1 MPEQPESS
9 TSAKSSSGSPRKNR
23 RVQWQPEGVS
33 IDPSYVDAPAEDT
46 GEDWAERSLSNDEQL
61 KRDKP
66 PHWG

>member
-1 MPEQPESS
+1 MAEKSDSAPPPGSS
-9 TSAKSSSGSPRKNR
+9 KNR
-23 RVQWQPEGVS
+23 RVQWQPEGVTV
-33 IDPSYVDAPAEDT
+33 DPSFVDAPADES

>member
-1 MPEQPESS
+1 MSEKSAA
-9 TSAKSSSGSPRKNR
+9 TSDGKGKRVNR
-23 RVQWQPEGVS
+23 RVQWKPEGVKV
-33 IDPSYVDAPAEDT
+33 DPSFQDQPLETT

>member
-1 MPEQPESS
+1 MADKPDTSS
-9 TSAKSSSGSPRKNR
+9 TSGRKNR
-23 RVQWQPEGVS
+23 RVQWQPEGVTA
-33 IDPSYVDAPAEDT
+33 DPSFVDAPADES

>member
-1 MPEQPESS
+1 MAEKSD
-9 TSAKSSSGSPRKNR
+9 SAPPPGSRKNR
-23 RVQWQPEGVS
+23 RVQWQPDGVTV
-33 IDPSYVDAPAEDT
+33 DPSFVDAPADDS

>member
-1 MPEQPESS
+1 MAD
-9 TSAKSSSGSPRKNR
+9 TSDAASKPSVRKNR
-23 RVQWQPEGVS
+23 RVLWQPDGVTV
-33 IDPSYVDAPAEDT
+33 DPSFVDAPADES

>member
-1 MPEQPESS
+1 MVTKPESS
-9 TSAKSSSGSPRKNR
+9 EPKKSRTNR

-33 IDPSYVDAPAEDT
+33 IDPNFVDAPQEDV

>member
-1 MPEQPESS
+1 MADKPDSVQPEQQG
-9 TSAKSSSGSPRKNR
+9 SSGRKNR
-23 RVQWQPEGVS
+23 RVQWQQEGVT
-33 IDPSYVDAPAEDT
+33 IDPSFVDAPLEEA

>member
-1 MPEQPESS
+1 MTEKSDS
-9 TSAKSSSGSPRKNR
+9 TKTPSPRTNR

-33 IDPSYVDAPAEDT
+33 VDPSFVDAPAEDS

>member
-1 MPEQPESS
+1 MAEKSD
-9 TSAKSSSGSPRKNR
+9 SAPPSRPRKNR
-23 RVQWQPEGVS
+23 RVQWQPEGVTV
-33 IDPSYVDAPAEDT
+33 DPSYVDAPAENS

>member
-1 MPEQPESS
+1 MSEKSAA
-9 TSAKSSSGSPRKNR
+9 TSDGPGKRVNR
-23 RVQWQPEGVS
+23 RVQWKPDGVEV
-33 IDPSYVDAPAEDT
+33 DPSFQDQPLEAT

>member
-1 MPEQPESS
+1 MTEKSD
-9 TSAKSSSGSPRKNR
+9 SAKTPSPRTNR
-23 RVQWQPEGVS
+23 RVQWQPEGVTV
-33 IDPSYVDAPAEDT
+33 DPSFVDAPAEDS

>member
-1 MPEQPESS
+1 MAE
-9 TSAKSSSGSPRKNR
+9 KSDSVPPPRSRKNR
-23 RVQWQPEGVS
+23 RVQWQPEGVTV
-33 IDPSYVDAPAEDT
+33 DPSFVDAPADES

>member
-1 MPEQPESS
+1 MATKPKSAQPEQQG
-9 TSAKSSSGSPRKNR
+9 SASRKNR
-23 RVQWQPEGVS
+23 RVQWQPEGVTV
-33 IDPSYVDAPAEDT
+33 DPSFVDAPREDA

>member
-1 MPEQPESS
+1 MAEKSD
-9 TSAKSSSGSPRKNR
+9 SAPTPRSRKNR
-23 RVQWQPEGVS
+23 RVQWQPEGVKV
-33 IDPSYVDAPAEDT
+33 DPSFVDAPAEDS

>member
-1 MPEQPESS
+1 MTDKSDSSS
-9 TSAKSSSGSPRKNR
+9 TPAARKNR
-23 RVQWQPEGVS
+23 RVQWPPEGVTP
-33 IDPSYVDAPAEDT
+33 DPSFVDAPVEES

>member
-1 MPEQPESS
+1 MPEKANDAAAQ
-9 TSAKSSSGSPRKNR
+9 GSRKNR
-23 RVQWQPEGVS
+23 RVQWQPEGVKV
-33 IDPSYVDAPAEDT
+33 DPSFVDSPAENS

>member
-1 MPEQPESS
+1 MSEQ
-9 TSAKSSSGSPRKNR
+9 AKDAPTPGSRKNR
-23 RVQWQPEGVS
+23 RVQWQPEGVQV
-33 IDPSYVDAPAEDT
+33 DPSYVDTPEENS

>member
-1 MPEQPESS
+1 MADKSDSSS
-9 TSAKSSSGSPRKNR
+9 TPAARKNR
-23 RVQWQPEGVS
+23 RVQWQPEGVTA
-33 IDPSYVDAPAEDT
+33 DPSFVDAPAEES

>member
-1 MPEQPESS
+1 MSEK
-9 TSAKSSSGSPRKNR
+9 SAAQSDGQGKRVNR
-23 RVQWQPEGVS
+23 RVQWKPEGVE
-33 IDPSYVDAPAEDT
+33 IDPSFDDQPVEST

>member
-1 MPEQPESS
+1 MAEQPETSKSEKSS
-9 TSAKSSSGSPRKNR
+9 TGSHRKNR
-23 RVQWQPEGVS
+23 RVQWHPDGVT
-33 IDPSYVDAPAEDT
+33 IDPSFVDAPAEDT

>member
-1 MPEQPESS
+1 MAEKSD
-9 TSAKSSSGSPRKNR
+9 SASPPRSRKNR
-23 RVQWQPEGVS
+23 RVQWQPEGVTV
-33 IDPSYVDAPAEDT
+33 DPSFVDAPAEDS